1 MVMVVRKL
9 GLSSFSS
16 MNLTQQMLLTL
27 SEELVGELPSVRD
40 NLPKTISVEL
50 ADKAGEIVVL
60 EVVGEEIAGELR
72 GTPDDESGV
81 VFAPGDNVIGGG
93 IVDQLVSLGE
103 ERGWDRLVRVQRK

>member
-1 MVMVVRKL
+1 MLENTPKSDKN
-9 GLSSFSS
+9 G
-16 MNLTQQMLLTL
+16 NLKK
-27 SEELVGELPSVRD
+27 EEEWMY
-40 NLPKTISVEL
+40 ISVEL
-50 ADKAGEIVVL
+50 ADEAGEIVVL